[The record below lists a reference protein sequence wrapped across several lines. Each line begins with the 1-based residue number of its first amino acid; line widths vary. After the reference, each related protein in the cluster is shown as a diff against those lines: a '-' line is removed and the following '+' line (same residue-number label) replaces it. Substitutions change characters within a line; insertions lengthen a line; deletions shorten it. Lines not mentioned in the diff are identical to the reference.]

1 MNFSGIVLGTA
12 VRADASGASAVMPRA
27 SSRADAQQ
35 GRVRNR
41 VETRLD
47 IHHLSRGW
55 TAASAGG
62 MGAHG
67 AEGCGVIMAVNM
79 TLV

>member
-12 VRADASGASAVMPRA
+12 GWADASGASAVMPRA
-27 SSRADAQQ
+27 RSKADAQQ

-47 IHHLSRGW
+47 IRHLSRGPTGPRQRGEW
-55 TAASAGG
+55 
-62 MGAHG
+62 
-67 AEGCGVIMAVNM
+67 GVS
-79 TLV
+79 